1 MDIGEWKRKQKGQKL
16 YEIQSGNIA
25 INKCTSIFFITG
37 YVRIFLYELCFISR
51 GFSRPIAIICGKHEI
66 DGITLLRG
74 IYSFVCETWST
85 RRGVTIIC
93 IFCIEFS
100 ILRAMDT
107 LHVNDKVH
115 MR

>member
-1 MDIGEWKRKQKGQKL
+1 M
-16 YEIQSGNIA
+16 
-25 INKCTSIFFITG
+25 
-37 YVRIFLYELCFISR
+37 YVYIFLLR
-51 GFSRPIAIICGKHEI
+51 GMCGFFYTSYASYRAASHGQVPLIIIICGKHEI

-100 ILRAMDT
+100 I
-107 LHVNDKVH
+107 
-115 MR
+115 

>member
-1 MDIGEWKRKQKGQKL
+1 MYVYIFYYRVCAD
-16 YEIQSGNIA
+16 
-25 INKCTSIFFITG
+25 FFIR
-37 YVRIFLYELCFISR
+37 VMLHIAR
-51 GFSRPIAIICGKHEI
+51 FSRPIAIICGKHEI